1 MGMVGYIG
9 FSVWY
14 KVMLRLCGEILRFGF
29 VGKSDEEM
37 DYQNNSESCCTLHCR
52 DISVIVINTLVLVI
66 SIVVYVEIFP
76 VLIC

>member
-1 MGMVGYIG
+1 MVGYIG
-9 FSVWY
+9 FSGWY

-29 VGKSDEEM
+29 VGKSAEEM

-52 DISVIVINTLVLVI
+52 EISVIVINTLVLVI

-76 VLIC
+76 VLNC